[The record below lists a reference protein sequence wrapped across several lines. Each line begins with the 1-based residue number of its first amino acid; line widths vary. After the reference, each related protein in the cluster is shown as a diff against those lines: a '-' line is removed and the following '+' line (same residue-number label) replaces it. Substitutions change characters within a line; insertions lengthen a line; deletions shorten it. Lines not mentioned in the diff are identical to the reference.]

1 MSTPVLRDSLR
12 TEALP
17 QLVERDLDA
26 AVRVF
31 LAERTRLFRIAY
43 RVVGN
48 VAGAED
54 VVQETWLRWQRT
66 NRDEINNPAAFLTT
80 ATTHLAI
87 NVIQSAR
94 HRHEVPTDSPMVD
107 LIDPSQD
114 PTSRAESSAV
124 VQETLGLLM
133 ARLTSPELAAYL
145 LRKGFDYPYRE
156 IARVLRTSIPNA
168 RQLVR
173 RAQVSITRGRVR
185 RVERGVHRQLVAA
198 FLAAARSGD
207 LSYLEEFLAHQAN
220 QPPGCPATSRTT
232 RPSDGATHARAASGH
247 ASVTATPAQ
256 STQGQA
262 NQLVARADVHLHEHL
277 LRVPPDR
284 VARPFPPDLPLR
296 TT

>member
-1 MSTPVLRDSLR
+1 MATPVLRDRPR
-12 TEALP
+12 TED
-17 QLVERDLDA
+17 DLDHA
-26 AVRVF
+26 ARVF

-43 RVVGN
+43 RVIGN

-114 PTSRAESSAV
+114 PTRQVECSAV
-124 VQETLGLLM
+124 VHETLDLLM
-133 ARLTSPELAAYL
+133 ARLTSPELGAYL

-173 RAQVSITRGRVR
+173 RAQVSITRGRAR
-185 RVERGVHRQLVAA
+185 RVDRGVHRQLVAA

-207 LSYLEEFLAHQAN
+207 LSYLEELLARQAN
-220 QPPGCPATSRTT
+220 QAPRCPATSRTT
-232 RPSDGATHARAASGH
+232 RPSDGATHARAASGY
-247 ASVTATPAQ
+247 ASVTATPGSVDSAA
-256 STQGQA
+256 GQPA
-262 NQLVARADVHLHEHL
+262 GCGS
-277 LRVPPDR
+277 
-284 VARPFPPDLPLR
+284 
-296 TT
+296 